1 MDEAD
6 VDKEVLRKG
15 LDDHSAVLGNI
26 QFSDETLRDNLGE
39 NSHSR
44 TEAAPPAGRDSAKL
58 VRPSERRRAPETGV
72 PTCASIRLMMIES
85 IYILHT

>member
-26 QFSDETLRDNLGE
+26 QFSDETF
-39 NSHSR
+39 
-44 TEAAPPAGRDSAKL
+44 L
-58 VRPSERRRAPETGV
+58 VRTLTAGQKKPASSQGLHQ
-72 PTCASIRLMMIES
+72 TCQTIREKES
-85 IYILHT
+85 SGYWC